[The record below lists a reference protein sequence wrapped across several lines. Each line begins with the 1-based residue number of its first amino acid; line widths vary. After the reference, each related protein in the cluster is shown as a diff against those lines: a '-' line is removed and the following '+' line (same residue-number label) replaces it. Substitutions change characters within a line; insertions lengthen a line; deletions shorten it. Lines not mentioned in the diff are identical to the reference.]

1 MSADSAK
8 ELSVLCSGSLVW
20 LSLCVLL
27 CSSATPTWSQETSI
41 FQEAASAVAD
51 SPQAEASSGG
61 GQQFDQRPGSI
72 SGRIVDQSGANI
84 GGARVKLTQ
93 EGQSQSQEVLTDDSG
108 EFSFANTPPGPFQLT
123 ISSEGLA
130 PQEVSGIVHPGEAY
144 VVPLVMLVVAMQKT
158 EVLVGLTQVEL
169 AQEQLNEQV
178 KQRVFGFIPN
188 FYVSYVPN
196 AAPLTAKQKFRLAW
210 KTTSDPVTFLAV
222 GALAGID
229 QATDRWGAYGQGAEG
244 YAKRY
249 GATYGNVFI
258 GTFLGGAVLPSV
270 LKQDPRY
277 FYKGSG
283 STKSRILYAIAHSV
297 ICKGDNG
304 RWQPDYSSIV
314 GNLAAG
320 GISNLYYPP
329 NDRNGAGVVFSNALI
344 RIGETA
350 VANIFQELIIPKL
363 TPNLPSRR
371 RVQSQP

>member
-51 SPQAEASSGG
+51 SPQAEGSSGG
-61 GQQFDQRPGSI
+61 VQQLDQRPGSI

-108 EFSFANTPPGPFQLT
+108 EFSFANTPPGPFQLA

-210 KTTSDPVTFLAV
+210 KTTSDPVTFLGV

-229 QATDRWGAYGQGAEG
+229 QATDRWGAYGHGAEG
-244 YAKRY
+244 YAKRF

-283 STKSRILYAIAHSV
+283 STKSRILYALANSV

-304 RWQPDYSSIV
+304 RWQPDYSSIIV
-314 GNLAAG
+314 NFAAG

-371 RVQSQP
+371 RAQSQP

>member
-51 SPQAEASSGG
+51 SPQAEGSSGG
-61 GQQFDQRPGSI
+61 VQQLDQRPGSI

-108 EFSFANTPPGPFQLT
+108 EFTFANTPPGPFQLT

-144 VVPLVMLVVAMQKT
+144 VVPLVMLVVATQKT

-169 AQEQLNEQV
+169 AQEQLKEQE
-178 KQRVFGFIPN
+178 KQRVLGFIPN

-210 KTTSDPVTFLAV
+210 KTTSDPVTFLGV

-229 QATDRWGAYGQGAEG
+229 QATDRWGAYGHGAEG
-244 YAKRY
+244 YAKRF

-258 GTFLGGAVLPSV
+258 GTFLGGAVLPSI

-283 STKSRILYAIAHSV
+283 STKSRILYALANSV

-304 RWQPDYSSIV
+304 RWQPDYSSII
-314 GNLAAG
+314 GNFAAG

-329 NDRNGAGVVFSNALI
+329 NDRNGARVVLSNALI

-350 VANIFQELIIPKL
+350 VANIFQEFIIPKL
-363 TPNLPSRR
+363 TPNLPSRKR
-371 RVQSQP
+371 AQSQP

>member
-8 ELSVLCSGSLVW
+8 ERSVLCSGSLVW

-51 SPQAEASSGG
+51 SPQAEGSSGG
-61 GQQFDQRPGSI
+61 GQQLDQRPGSI

-108 EFSFANTPPGPFQLT
+108 EFSFANTPPGPFQLA

-144 VVPLVMLVVAMQKT
+144 VVPLVMLVVATQKT

-283 STKSRILYAIAHSV
+283 STKSRILYALANSV

-304 RWQPDYSSIV
+304 RWQPDYSSII
-314 GNLAAG
+314 GNFAAG

-329 NDRNGAGVVFSNALI
+329 NDRNGARVVLSNALI

-350 VANIFQELIIPKL
+350 VANIFQEFIIPKL
-363 TPNLPSRR
+363 TPNLPSRKR
-371 RVQSQP
+371 AQSQP

>member
-61 GQQFDQRPGSI
+61 GQQLDQRPGSI

-108 EFSFANTPPGPFQLT
+108 EFSFANTPPGPFQLA

-210 KTTSDPVTFLAV
+210 KTTSDPVTFLGV

-229 QATDRWGAYGQGAEG
+229 QATDRWGAYGHGAEG
-244 YAKRY
+244 YAKRF

-304 RWQPDYSSIV
+304 RWQPDYSSII
-314 GNLAAG
+314 GNFAAG

-329 NDRNGAGVVFSNALI
+329 NDRNGAGVVLSNALI

-363 TPNLPSRR
+363 TPNLPSRKR
-371 RVQSQP
+371 AQSQP

>member
-1 MSADSAK
+1 
-8 ELSVLCSGSLVW
+8 LVW

-51 SPQAEASSGG
+51 SPQAEGSSGG
-61 GQQFDQRPGSI
+61 GQQLDRRPGSI

-108 EFSFANTPPGPFQLT
+108 EFTFANTPPGPFQLT

-144 VVPLVMLVVAMQKT
+144 VVPLVMLVVATQKT

-283 STKSRILYAIAHSV
+283 STKSRILYALAHSV

-371 RVQSQP
+371 RAQSQP

>member
-8 ELSVLCSGSLVW
+8 ERSVLCSGSLVW

-51 SPQAEASSGG
+51 SPQAEGSSGG
-61 GQQFDQRPGSI
+61 GQQLDQRPGSI

-93 EGQSQSQEVLTDDSG
+93 EGQTQSREVLTGDSG
-108 EFSFANTPPGPFQLT
+108 EFTFANTPPGPFQLT

-144 VVPLVMLVVAMQKT
+144 VVPLVMLVVATQKT

-283 STKSRILYAIAHSV
+283 STKSRILYALAHSV

-371 RVQSQP
+371 RAQSQP

>member
-51 SPQAEASSGG
+51 SPQAEGSSGG
-61 GQQFDQRPGSI
+61 GQQLDQRPGSI

-108 EFSFANTPPGPFQLT
+108 EFSFANTPPGPFQLA

-144 VVPLVMLVVAMQKT
+144 VVPLVMLVVATQKT

-169 AQEQLNEQV
+169 AQEQLKEQE
-178 KQRVFGFIPN
+178 KQRVLGFIPN

-210 KTTSDPVTFLAV
+210 KTTSDPVTFLGV

-229 QATDRWGAYGQGAEG
+229 QATDRWGAYGHGAEG
-244 YAKRY
+244 YAKRF

-283 STKSRILYAIAHSV
+283 STKSRILYALANSV

-304 RWQPDYSSIV
+304 RWQPDYSSII
-314 GNLAAG
+314 GNFAAG

-329 NDRNGAGVVFSNALI
+329 NDRNGARVVLSNALI

-350 VANIFQELIIPKL
+350 VANIFQEFIIPKL
-363 TPNLPSRR
+363 TPNLPSRKR
-371 RVQSQP
+371 AQSQP